1 MKKANLAGAVWLRP
15 TGVFGEFD
23 VKFMPNFRSVN
34 LTNSWAKFDEKIK
47 MFFTKVVKFA
57 RLNLTNDFVKFGSN
71 LTDRQT
77 AGRILAIKLR
87 PTGNLAAKKR
97 MIKKISS
104 SKILLI

>member
-47 MFFTKVVKFA
+47 MFFTRVAKFA

-77 AGRILAIKLR
+77 AGRILAKF
-87 PTGNLAAKKR
+87 
-97 MIKKISS
+97 SVVDC
-104 SKILLI
+104 